1 VTIDSDCHRAEM
13 LSRQMALGITTA
25 RRGWVEAKH
34 VVNTRPLDE
43 VRALIRRK
51 RT

>member
-1 VTIDSDCHRAEM
+1 M
-13 LSRQMALGITTA
+13 LERQMALGITTA

-34 VVNTRPLDE
+34 VLNTRPVGE

-51 RT
+51 RSTSAG